1 VKESAK
7 ENVDL
12 PGLGEVTV
20 LGMAVLFVFIS
31 AQNTAMSIF
40 KEKKLGSFRRLLAA
54 PISKAS
60 LLGGKLLPNLI
71 MCQVQL
77 VVILITGVFFLRILG
92 LEPLNFG
99 SDPLGLVLVSL
110 VTALCSTSLG
120 LLIIAVARTENQI
133 GGLGSVLLFVAGIL
147 SGSFIPLF
155 LFPEGL
161 EKIARFLPQYW
172 ANQAFYGLAFRG
184 QTLTDLWP
192 NILALLAFTLAFF
205 GIGLWRFKFD

>member
-1 VKESAK
+1 MMEYLNKGLEQMREMQAANPQAASAFSEQRIQQQVAQQQTQAAQRPLITVVETSAVKESAK

-71 MCQVQL
+71 M
-77 VVILITGVFFLRILG
+77 
-92 LEPLNFG
+92 
-99 SDPLGLVLVSL
+99 
-110 VTALCSTSLG
+110 
-120 LLIIAVARTENQI
+120 
-133 GGLGSVLLFVAGIL
+133 
-147 SGSFIPLF
+147 
-155 LFPEGL
+155 
-161 EKIARFLPQYW
+161 
-172 ANQAFYGLAFRG
+172 
-184 QTLTDLWP
+184 
-192 NILALLAFTLAFF
+192 
-205 GIGLWRFKFD
+205 